1 MYLIIQAFKGAMSN
15 TRSSEP
21 PLSIVVRAIFIAAG
35 VVILLWV
42 LYLIRDL
49 LLLIYI
55 SGMFAIGLAPLVR
68 AIERPYVL
76 PFLRWHPP
84 RWLTILAIYMIVLAF
99 FGLLIFLVVPPIT
112 EQASAFSRDLPTY
125 LERAQVWIT
134 SIAAHNHMEIDL
146 QRLGEEA
153 FKRVGELTAPLVSAL
168 FGFLGVLFG
177 IFTILMLTFYLLLDY
192 EHISKAILNFFP
204 REQRDRVHEVFDKIG
219 PKISGWLAG
228 QFLVALIIGTTTAI
242 ALPIIGIPY
251 FYLFALLAAIGEVV
265 PVIGPIMA
273 AIPPAIVAL
282 FISPWYM
289 ITVIAFFTV
298 QQQLESN
305 LLVPRLM
312 QRQVGIDP
320 VVVIIAL
327 LIGAKLLGILG
338 AILAIPTAGIIQVV
352 LSELYNEE
360 TQE

>member
-1 MYLIIQAFKGAMSN
+1 MYLIIQALKGSMSN
-15 TRSSEP
+15 IHSSEP
-21 PLSIVVRAIFIAAG
+21 PLSIIVRAIFITAG
-35 VVILLWV
+35 VVILLWIF
-42 LYLIRDL
+42 YLIRDL
-49 LLLIYI
+49 LLLFYI
-55 SGMFAIGLAPLVR
+55 SGLFAIGLAPLVR

-84 RWLTILAIYMIVLAF
+84 RWLTILALYMTVLAF
-99 FGLLIFLVVPPIT
+99 VGLLIFLVVPPIT
-112 EQASAFSRDLPTY
+112 EQASAFSRDLPAY
-125 LERAQVWIT
+125 LERVQAWFT
-134 SIAAHNHMEIDL
+134 HIASHNHIELDL

-153 FKRVGELTAPLVSAL
+153 LKRVGELTAPLVSAL

-177 IFTILMLTFYLLLDY
+177 IFTILVLTFYLLLDY
-192 EHISKAILNFFP
+192 EHISKAVLNFFP
-204 REQRDRVHEVFDKIG
+204 REQRRRVREVFDQIG

-251 FYLFALLAAIGEVV
+251 FYLFALLAAIGEVI
-265 PVIGPIMA
+265 PVLGPIMA
-273 AIPPAIVAL
+273 TIPPAIVAL

-289 ITVIAFFTV
+289 ITVIAFFVV

-312 QRQVGIDP
+312 QRKVGIDP

-327 LIGAKLLGILG
+327 LIGAKLLGVLG
-338 AILAIPTAGIIQVV
+338 AILAVPTAGIIQVV
-352 LSELYNEE
+352 LNELYGGEA
-360 TQE
+360 QE